1 MQELYNQMWFAF
13 QRGEISEKVWLA
25 FANEVFEQ
33 LLTEIEDS
41 LVRLKNI

>member
-1 MQELYNQMWFAF
+1 MQELYNNMWMAF
-13 QRGEISEKVWLA
+13 QRGEISQEVWLT

-33 LLTEIEDS
+33 LLAEIEDS

>member
-1 MQELYNQMWFAF
+1 MQEQYNAMWQAY
-13 QRGEISEKVWLA
+13 QHGEISQEVWLA

-41 LVRLKNI
+41 LTRLKNI